1 MKLLRDI
8 LYGVNIVSV
17 SGSTEINFNKIE
29 FNSNKISK
37 NDLFIAIKGNR
48 VDGNMYISDAIE
60 NGAKIILS
68 EDLVTKLTKD
78 VTYVIVRD
86 SRAALAIISSNYYD
100 NPTSKFKLIGVT
112 GTNGKTTTTTLMYQL
127 FLLLNSK
134 VGLIS
139 TNKILINNNVI
150 ESTHT
155 TPDPL
160 SLNKIFSRMVEDG
173 VEFCFM
179 EVSSHAIDQKRIH
192 GLCFDVGVFTNLSH
206 DHLDYHNSFK
216 EYRDVKKKFINS
228 LSGDSIALINVD
240 DKNGVYM
247 TQNTKAKTFRYALK
261 SSSDFSLKILEKD
274 FNGMK
279 LLINGFEVWSKLIG
293 EFNAY
298 NILATYS
305 LSRALN
311 YSDELILSKIS
322 SLVSV
327 DGRFEKISYKN
338 NIGVIDYAHSPDSIQ
353 KILETLNDLKNK
365 KEQLIT
371 VIGCGGDRDKAKR
384 PLMGK
389 IAASLSDTVIFT
401 SDNPRFEDPESI
413 IVQMETGVDENDM
426 SKVLKII
433 DRRKAIEFACQI
445 AKENDVI
452 LVAGKG
458 HEKYQVKGNVK
469 EAFDDKET
477 LIKSLKIK

>member
-127 FLLLNSK
+127 FSLLESK

-139 TNKILINNNVI
+139 TNKILINNNVLGT
-150 ESTHT
+150 THT

-179 EVSSHAIDQKRIH
+179 EVSSHAINQKRIH
-192 GLCFDVGVFTNLSH
+192 DCNL
-206 DHLDYHNSFK
+206 FK
-216 EYRDVKKKFINS
+216 
-228 LSGDSIALINVD
+228 
-240 DKNGVYM
+240 
-247 TQNTKAKTFRYALK
+247 
-261 SSSDFSLKILEKD
+261 
-274 FNGMK
+274 
-279 LLINGFEVWSKLIG
+279 
-293 EFNAY
+293 
-298 NILATYS
+298 
-305 LSRALN
+305 
-311 YSDELILSKIS
+311 
-322 SLVSV
+322 
-327 DGRFEKISYKN
+327 
-338 NIGVIDYAHSPDSIQ
+338 
-353 KILETLNDLKNK
+353 
-365 KEQLIT
+365 
-371 VIGCGGDRDKAKR
+371 
-384 PLMGK
+384 
-389 IAASLSDTVIFT
+389 
-401 SDNPRFEDPESI
+401 
-413 IVQMETGVDENDM
+413 
-426 SKVLKII
+426 KVLK
-433 DRRKAIEFACQI
+433 RMLHT
-445 AKENDVI
+445 I
-452 LVAGKG
+452 L
-458 HEKYQVKGNVK
+458 
-469 EAFDDKET
+469 T
-477 LIKSLKIK
+477 